1 MHLTVFPGLA
11 LVFAASVTVAQPT
24 VPASPSC
31 ADRARQST
39 IDGPSALVSVTGAT
53 VGVIDSA
60 SLAPFMHRTL
70 SEALTARIP
79 GVSVMHS
86 SGVAGAGSRVRLR
99 GPSGI
104 ILAQEPLLYIDGIR
118 VEGALQSIT
127 LNAGGQA
134 PSRLDDVPLEEV
146 DCIYVLRG
154 PAATARFG
162 TDAAGGVIHVVTR
175 RAGRDQARVHT
186 FLEGGTTTDIT
197 DYPANFG
204 SPNGG
209 TCSRARAALGQCVGG
224 AMQSWSPTDADS
236 PFRTASLLHGGG
248 RVTVVNGPRVSL
260 GVSGSGT
267 VADGALRKNDHQRY
281 SAVSTATVRPG
292 SALNVEG
299 DLWLTGG
306 KTRLPQVGNFSLSI
320 LNSALLG
327 SSIDDPVRRGYRAAP
342 LSAIE
347 QFGTDQRVQRI
358 GGVAR
363 VRWTPRDWLAV
374 SALAGRE
381 DARVRDEQLD
391 SFESSLPDV
400 GPTSVH
406 ATAEQRGQRSS
417 ANVSAAATY
426 GLASARLTTEV
437 GLEYL
442 DETDRRVERVVIG
455 RGQQAFESSYAY
467 SQSDP
472 TTTGLIVR
480 QALAARD
487 RVFLEGGV
495 RYDVLDRAFVEL
507 KNPIYPFA
515 SVAWNVV
522 RPAPAS
528 SPAALS
534 SLRVRA
540 AFGESGD
547 SRPYDAAIAFAIA
560 VPPGTASPSSRPQ
573 IERAREIEGGIDVG
587 LFGDRAN
594 VVATYFAKRTSDAL
608 VPGVVPPSIGTGTG
622 GLYVVGN
629 SASWENRG
637 IEVGA
642 RARVVDAANV
652 RADIALT
659 FTSLKNEV
667 LGLGSAAAPIVG
679 TNYRITPG
687 YPLYGTWGRPFS
699 VTDQNGDGVIVPSEV
714 TAASTAQF
722 LGAST
727 PTRELGIAPTV
738 VFGRAL
744 TISALIDYRGGFRAV
759 NSGGRLRCNNARC
772 AELYSP
778 DASLADQARA
788 VDAAEAE
795 AAWIEDASFVKLREL
810 AMSWTMPAAWSRAVG
825 ARASSVTLAGRN
837 LATSTSYTG
846 LDPEGTYTGQTSIL
860 QEDLFVLPLP
870 RTVSLRLDVRW

>member
-1 MHLTVFPGLA
+1 MHLIALPGLTLA
-11 LVFAASVTVAQPT
+11 FAASVAVAQPT
-24 VPASPSC
+24 VPAAPSC
-31 ADRARQST
+31 ADRARQPT
-39 IDGPSALVSVTGAT
+39 TNGPSALVSVTGAT

-60 SLAPFMHRTL
+60 SLAPFMRRTL

-118 VEGALQSIT
+118 VEGALQSIA
-127 LNAGGQA
+127 LNSGGQA
-134 PSRLDDVPLEEV
+134 PSRLDDVPIEDV

-154 PAATARFG
+154 PAATARYG

-175 RAGRDQARVHT
+175 RAGQDQARVHT
-186 FLEGGTTTDIT
+186 FLEGGTATDVT

-224 AMQSWSPTDADS
+224 AMQSWNPIDADS
-236 PFRTASLLHGGG
+236 PFRTASLIHGGG
-248 RVTVVNGPRVSL
+248 RVTVVDGPRTSL

-267 VADGALRKNDHQRY
+267 VADGALRNNDHQRY
-281 SAVSTATVRPG
+281 GAVATATVHPG
-292 SALNVEG
+292 SALTVEG

-306 KTRLPQVGNFSLSI
+306 KTRLPQVGNFILSI
-320 LNSALLG
+320 INSALLG
-327 SSIDDPVRRGYRAAP
+327 SSIDDTVRRGYRNAP
-342 LSAIE
+342 ISALE

-363 VRWTPRDWLAV
+363 VRWTPRDWLAI
-374 SALAGRE
+374 AARAGRE

-391 SFESSLPDV
+391 PSFQFSTLPNV
-400 GPTSVH
+400 GPPTVR

-417 ANVSAAATY
+417 ANVSATATY

-437 GLEYL
+437 GLDYL
-442 DETDRRVERVVIG
+442 DETDRRVERVVTVG
-455 RGQQAFESSYAY
+455 AQQPFESYYAY
-467 SQSDP
+467 SASDP
-472 TTTGLIVR
+472 TTKGLIVR

-515 SVAWNVV
+515 SVAWDVV

-540 AFGESGD
+540 AYGESGD
-547 SRPYDAAIAFAIA
+547 SRPYDAAIAFAVS
-560 VPPGTASPSSRPQ
+560 VPPGTPSPSSRPRV
-573 IERAREIEGGIDVG
+573 ERARELEGGIDVG
-587 LFGDRAN
+587 LFGDRVN
-594 VVATYFAKRTSDAL
+594 VEATYFTKRTSDAL
-608 VPGVVPPSIGTGTG
+608 IPGVLPPSTGTG
-622 GLYVVGN
+622 ALQVIVN

-637 IEVGA
+637 IELAA

-667 LGLGSAAAPIVG
+667 LGLGTVPPMIG

-699 VTDQNGDGVIVPSEV
+699 VADQNGDGVIVPAEV

-727 PTRELGIAPTV
+727 PTRELGIAPAV
-738 VFGRAL
+738 VLGHAI
-744 TISALIDYRGGFRAV
+744 TIAALIDHRGGFRAV
-759 NSGGRLRCNNARC
+759 NSGGRLRCNAVC
-772 AELYSP
+772 ADLYSP
-778 DASLADQARA
+778 DASFADQARA
-788 VDAAEAE
+788 VDASDAA

-810 AMSWTMPAAWSRAVG
+810 AVSWTMPARWSRAVG
-825 ARASSVTLAGRN
+825 ARASSVTLAGHN

-846 LDPEGTYTGQTSIL
+846 LDPEGTYTGQTRIE